1 MTFESAYTDP
11 YRLNRDGKGEQP
23 VVPVA
28 AAPDNTFSPEDAGAV
43 PITMIERV
51 SLAIAEAEARAIGV
65 PEEAAAACL
74 AAADIVVAHYGHT
87 AKAAILA
94 MGGLDLVRSAIDH
107 ILNTT
112 GSPYTVDELTRI
124 KAGL

>member
-28 AAPDNTFSPEDAGAV
+28 DAPDNATIKAV
-43 PITMIERV
+43 
-51 SLAIAEAEARAIGV
+51 
-65 PEEAAAACL
+65 
-74 AAADIVVAHYGHT
+74 
-87 AKAAILA
+87 
-94 MGGLDLVRSAIDH
+94 IDH
-107 ILNTT
+107 ILSTT